1 MKEVREKEKERGS
14 KRERERERGRE
25 GKRERG
31 AEVGTINSSVGS
43 LELMETDPKRIGSFF
58 RRRKKRPNVENVD
71 SDFFAKCLPWTLFR
85 IFFQTIH
92 FR

>member
-14 KRERERERGRE
+14 KRERERER
-25 GKRERG
+25 ERG
-31 AEVGTINSSVGS
+31 AEVGTIKSSVGS
-43 LELMETDPKRIGSFF
+43 LELMETDPKRIGSFS

-71 SDFFAKCLPWTLFR
+71 SDFFAKCLPWTFFR